1 MVDFQK
7 AFTDGR
13 FPMGGSDR
21 IDKAVENTARLLS
34 VAREKIS
41 LSRVASL
48 RTQTLPLCHIGK
60 WVRLRK
66 HYLKVLR
73 PLNLIRI
80 ADHKYD
86 YVFQKEGAS
95 AFFMTPCS
103 AFFTKHK
110 VDTIAVTGC
119 VTSGCVRA
127 SAVDSFQFGFRTMLV
142 DDCSGDHDEG
152 PHQDTMRDVG
162 RRYADV
168 VQSDDVINFMM
179 RNN

>member
-1 MVDFQK
+1 MRRYLPK
-7 AFTDGR
+7 A
-13 FPMGGSDR
+13 
-21 IDKAVENTARLLS
+21 A
-34 VAREKIS
+34 
-41 LSRVASL
+41 
-48 RTQTLPLCHIGK
+48 
-60 WVRLRK
+60 
-66 HYLKVLR
+66 
-73 PLNLIRI
+73 
-80 ADHKYD
+80 
-86 YVFQKEGAS
+86 
-95 AFFMTPCS
+95 
-103 AFFTKHK
+103 
-110 VDTIAVTGC
+110 IAVTGC

>member
-1 MVDFQK
+1 MQDIYSNRSYGEDKVGFGERLSILVVDFQK

-41 LSRVASL
+41 LSRVVSL

-73 PLNLIRI
+73 PLNLI
-80 ADHKYD
+80 
-86 YVFQKEGAS
+86 QGLQ
-95 AFFMTPCS
+95 
-103 AFFTKHK
+103 
-110 VDTIAVTGC
+110 TISMITFSKRRGVGVLHDAVLSLFYKT
-119 VTSGCVRA
+119 
-127 SAVDSFQFGFRTMLV
+127 
-142 DDCSGDHDEG
+142 
-152 PHQDTMRDVG
+152 
-162 RRYADV
+162 
-168 VQSDDVINFMM
+168 
-179 RNN
+179 